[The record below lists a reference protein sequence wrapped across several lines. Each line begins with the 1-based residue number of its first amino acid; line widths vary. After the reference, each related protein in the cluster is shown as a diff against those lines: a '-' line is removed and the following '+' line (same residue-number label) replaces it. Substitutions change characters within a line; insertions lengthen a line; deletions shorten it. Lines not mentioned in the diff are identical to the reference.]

1 MIWWNKINNKKSD
14 RIKEITF
21 YTTELKSSII
31 EKTFNLLQKDPQQ
44 SIIYN
49 INVFFFLIFV
59 CICLSSG

>member
-21 YTTELKSSII
+21 YTIELKSSII
-31 EKTFNLLQKDPQQ
+31 EKTFNLLQKYTQQ

-49 INVFFFLIFV
+49 INVFFF
-59 CICLSSG
+59 